1 VYFLGFF
8 REHELVYAVKSY
20 NNKPYRREENDGVL
34 DSLIKKLSG
43 EPSSEYKNKSSKKT
57 FLDKSVQ
64 KLAVNSIIEGNFPK
78 ENVVKQMAIKRVN
91 KMLCIL
97 LSLLISVVII
107 SYYFVITCEIKLN
120 DLSRQTIV
128 LNNENAEL
136 QNKLD
141 SLKSFDNVDKTLQ
154 KNNMLQRAGKVI
166 EAPEVT
172 VDSQDSAFKSVKKK
186 VFNYAIGF

>member
-1 VYFLGFF
+1 M
-8 REHELVYAVKSY
+8 VYALKSY
-20 NNKPYRREENDGVL
+20 NNSPYKREVDSGVL
-34 DSLIKKLSG
+34 DILIRKLSG
-43 EPSSEYKNKSSKKT
+43 EVSSEYKTTSSRKKT

-64 KLAVNSIIEGNFPK
+64 NLAVNSIIEGNFPK

-91 KMLCIL
+91 KMLCVL
-97 LSLLISVVII
+97 LSLLITVVIV

-128 LNNENAEL
+128 LNNENSEL

-154 KNNMLQRAGKVI
+154 RNNMLQRAGQVI
-166 EAPEVT
+166 ETPEIT
-172 VDSQDSAFKSVKKK
+172 VDSTDTALKSTKKK